1 MLRIKLFL
9 IYDSLGVRFSLTLPY
24 AFQGDVIEGPLV
36 SSFGCIKLSQAS
48 NLTKYFGWQHKKGK
62 NSY

>member
-24 AFQGDVIEGPLV
+24 VFQGDVIEGPLV
-36 SSFGCIKLSQAS
+36 SSFGCIKLS
-48 NLTKYFGWQHKKGK
+48 
-62 NSY
+62 